1 MRELPEYMSLGEKD
15 LKSYLIPAEP
25 VMTELVIKKSRF
37 ICWIYPVESRQEAL
51 AQVASLTEQYPD
63 ARHHCWA
70 YIAGPPEG
78 ATQIA
83 WSDAGEPQG
92 TAGKPILNVL
102 QHHGVGNI
110 LAVVVRYFGGIKLG
124 AGGLVRAYS
133 GATQQAMEALSTT
146 TKVATEVLVIELNYD
161 QEPRFKQLMKE
172 YGVELLDSTYGVSVC
187 YTLSVPVS
195 ELKLFTERVTSFS
208 KGQLQLKPATH
219 DTQ

>member
-1 MRELPEYMSLGEKD
+1 MSRGEKVPN
-15 LKSYLIPAEP
+15 SYLVPAEP

-37 ICWIYPVESRQEAL
+37 ICWIYPVENRQQAL
-51 AQVASLTEQYPD
+51 AQVATLTEQYSD

-133 GATQQAMEALSTT
+133 GATQAAMEALKTT
-146 TKVATEVLVIELNYD
+146 PKVATEVFVIELGYD
-161 QEPRFKQLMKE
+161 QESRIKMLMQE
-172 YGVELLDSTYGVSVC
+172 YGVELMESTYGVLVC
-187 YTLSVPVS
+187 YTLSVPVN
-195 ELKLFTERVTSFS
+195 ELKSFAEHVTSFS
-208 KGQLQLKPATH
+208 KGKLRLKPVT
-219 DTQ
+219 